1 MKKKL
6 FSILTVMLIAAL
18 STSTVYAAG
27 FKLTAGFK
35 LGSLIADGYAYGLG
49 STDVTIQL
57 DASGIP
63 VVTCTNQGGK
73 QAPGQNPP
81 KVSATGKEFLDHN
94 DYTKNGRSAF
104 NVEVGDPQPNLTAA
118 QMGCP
123 SNTWTSTIDSVLWT
137 DATIYMFDTATGAL
151 LLRQDYTCDPKLQT
165 ATTVSCTLV
174 Q

>member
-6 FSILTVMLIAAL
+6 FSMLTVMLIAAL

-35 LGSLIADGYAYGLG
+35 LGSLIAYGKASGLG
-49 STDVTIQL
+49 TTDVTIQL

-63 VVTCTNQGGK
+63 VVSCTNQGGN

-81 KVSATGKEFLDHN
+81 KVSASGTVFLDHN
-94 DYTKNGRSAF
+94 NYDKNGSTKYS
-104 NVEVGDPQPNLTAA
+104 VEVGDPQPNLTAV

-123 SNTWTSTIDSVLWT
+123 SKSWTATIDSILWT
-137 DATIYMFDTATGAL
+137 NATIYMF
-151 LLRQDYTCDPKLQT
+151 
-165 ATTVSCTLV
+165 
-174 Q
+174 